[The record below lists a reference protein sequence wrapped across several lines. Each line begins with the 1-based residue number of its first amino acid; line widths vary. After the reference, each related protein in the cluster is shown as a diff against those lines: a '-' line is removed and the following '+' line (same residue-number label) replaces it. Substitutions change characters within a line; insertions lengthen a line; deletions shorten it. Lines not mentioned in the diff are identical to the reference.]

1 MSFAEG
7 QNPGALESDRKLA
20 LALVQEIAIIGE
32 AAGRVSREV
41 TQSALRIVLV
51 NSRPRTWDPVYN

>member
-1 MSFAEG
+1 MSVAEG
-7 QNPGALESDRKLA
+7 QNPGALGSDRKLA